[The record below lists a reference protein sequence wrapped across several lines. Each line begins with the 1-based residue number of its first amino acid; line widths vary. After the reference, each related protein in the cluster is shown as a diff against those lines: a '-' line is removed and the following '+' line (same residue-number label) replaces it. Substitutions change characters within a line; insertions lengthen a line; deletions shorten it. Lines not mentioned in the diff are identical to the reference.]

1 MLGILLIQKK
11 ISPEDKEPVN
21 DLDYDEI
28 ELPVR
33 EKDFSKIETMK
44 NICIIVFGYE
54 NGLTF
59 PIYS

>member
-11 ISPEDKEPVN
+11 ISPEDKEPVS

-33 EKDFSKIETMK
+33 EKDFSKIETITIFALSCLVMK
-44 NICIIVFGYE
+44 MG
-54 NGLTF
+54 
-59 PIYS
+59 